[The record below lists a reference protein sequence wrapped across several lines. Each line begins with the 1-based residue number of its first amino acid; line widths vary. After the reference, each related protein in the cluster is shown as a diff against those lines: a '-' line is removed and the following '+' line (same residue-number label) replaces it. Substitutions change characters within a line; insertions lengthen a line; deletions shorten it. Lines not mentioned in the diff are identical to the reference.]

1 MKMKLPFLQLEK
13 EFVQIISPEDLKQ
26 IVGGTYGGPTAS
38 WDTMNGFLE
47 NVTGFLSSGV
57 ADYTGSSNYQG
68 TFSESSLSG
77 SGSTPFNIFNVPSGS
92 LSPTYTF
99 QFASN
104 NFNTFQWGSP
114 TNSGS
119 NPVPLLG
126 TWGSYQ
132 VSFTNAGGT
141 KPSITYTGPD
151 GKKVSVSFNTATK
164 QLSLG
169 INIF

>member
-38 WDTMNGFLE
+38 WDTMPGFLE
-47 NVTGFLSSGV
+47 NVTGLLSSGV

-68 TFSESSLSG
+68 TFSESALNG
-77 SGSTPFNIFNVPSGS
+77 SGSVPFNIFNVPSGS
-92 LSPTYTF
+92 LSLPFTW
-99 QFASN
+99 QFASS

-114 TNSGS
+114 TGGS
-119 NPVPLLG
+119 NPAPLLG

-141 KPSITYTGPD
+141 NPVISYTDPA
-151 GKKVSVSFNTATK
+151 GKKVTVGFNTTTK

-169 INIF
+169 ITIF